1 MAMTRAKVLPQAGEN
16 SRAGTGKQDV
26 SRGTV
31 EISGSATAAGILL
44 DRHGTHLFEFGD
56 MSPADCVSL
65 ALKSSVPYETISDN
79 QLGAP
84 HCLFH
89 VKHESHPFVPRGT
102 IFLVTPIIVNRH
114 HSVAFT

>member
-1 MAMTRAKVLPQAGEN
+1 MAAVAFACESQSIRRVAWSALARHAAKFTAVVVFPTPPFWLAMAMTRAKVLPQAGEN

-65 ALKSSVPYETISDN
+65 AL
-79 QLGAP
+79 
-84 HCLFH
+84 
-89 VKHESHPFVPRGT
+89 
-102 IFLVTPIIVNRH
+102 
-114 HSVAFT
+114 